1 MGSSPTLRSTARRR
15 SVVDDFGKRHWLMM
29 IGMSLLAIAAMFGI
43 GFALAFV
50 ADKFA

>member
-1 MGSSPTLRSTARRR
+1 
-15 SVVDDFGKRHWLMM
+15 VVDDFGKRHWLMM